1 MKEIQYHIILVTQ
14 MTSMGKYRGLLRGEM
29 EKEKD
34 EWKQVGNLKR
44 EALNR
49 KKRKKTGSVLRK
61 ETLNGI
67 SFQSYRKRATCREAT
82 SGSTRKNSNSRE
94 QN

>member
-1 MKEIQYHIILVTQ
+1 MSITLVTQ
-14 MTSMGKYRGLLRGEM
+14 MMSMGKHRELLRKEM

-49 KKRKKTGSVLRK
+49 KKKMNL
-61 ETLNGI
+61 
-67 SFQSYRKRATCREAT
+67 
-82 SGSTRKNSNSRE
+82 KNLCLEERH
-94 QN
+94 

>member
-14 MTSMGKYRGLLRGEM
+14 MMSMGKHRELLRGEM

-49 KKRKKTGSVLRK
+49 KKRKKNRICAYKRDIEWNQLSKLQEKSYLQRGYKWKHK
-61 ETLNGI
+61 E
-67 SFQSYRKRATCREAT
+67 
-82 SGSTRKNSNSRE
+82 E
-94 QN
+94 QQQ

>member
-14 MTSMGKYRGLLRGEM
+14 MTSTGKYRELLRGEM

-49 KKRKKTGSVLRK
+49 KKRKKNR
-61 ETLNGI
+61 I
-67 SFQSYRKRATCREAT
+67 CA
-82 SGSTRKNSNSRE
+82 
-94 QN
+94 